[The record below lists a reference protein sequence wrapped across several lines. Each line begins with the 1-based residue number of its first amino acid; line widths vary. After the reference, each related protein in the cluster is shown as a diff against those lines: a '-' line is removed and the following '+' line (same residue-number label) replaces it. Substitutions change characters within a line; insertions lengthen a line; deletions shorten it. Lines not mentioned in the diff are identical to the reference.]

1 MKFIEFDDRSQYHI
15 KKELLYSEAEILKII
30 QHYRNYKHLRKQT
43 FDLKNAITKKV
54 KEINYLIGEFESF
67 LPKQKLAKLDKI
79 HDDKLT
85 KEVESLRSRIDAL
98 NNVK

>member
-54 KEINYLIGEFESF
+54 KEINYLIGEF
-67 LPKQKLAKLDKI
+67 AKLDKK